1 MLNGFVENNILNK
14 KDADFINL
22 MQEEKSKTKQ
32 VENAFLS
39 ILSRKPNS
47 RESTV
52 LKDFVDEKDGFKH
65 VSWILLNSHEFI
77 FIK

>member
-1 MLNGFVENNILNK
+1 
-14 KDADFINL
+14 
-22 MQEEKSKTKQ
+22 MQSEKTKTKQ

-39 ILSRKPNS
+39 ILSRKPKTS
-47 RESTV
+47 ESNLLT
-52 LKDFVDEKDGFKH
+52 KFIDEKDGFKH

>member
-1 MLNGFVENNILNK
+1 
-14 KDADFINL
+14 
-22 MQEEKSKTKQ
+22 MQSEKSKTKQ

-47 RESTV
+47 KESTV
-52 LKDFVDEKDGFKH
+52 LKDFVDEENGFKH